1 MAVTLGTIASAMLGY
16 SNKFGTEGQ
25 GALTT
30 SLIGLI
36 LLPIA
41 VCMVCY
47 ATYSFHKRVGI
58 IRRSEDGPFDEVK
71 MPIAL
76 ALILIAALWVIFLT
90 SLVSY
95 LQGKHS

>member
-41 VCMVCY
+41 VGMVGY
-47 ATYSFHKRVGI
+47 ATFSFHKRVGI
-58 IRRSEDGPFDEVK
+58 IRRNEDGPFDDVK
-71 MPIAL
+71 GPIFL
-76 ALILIAALWVIFLT
+76 ALVLIVALWVIFLT
-90 SLVSY
+90 SLVSH
-95 LQGKHS
+95 LKS